1 MKLTFNDS
9 SNLYFT
15 SDQHWCHA
23 NVIKFCNR
31 PYQDVEEMNQV
42 LIDNCNSVV
51 KADDTI
57 LMLGDFCFG
66 PLNKWVEIRNKINC
80 KNIILVKGNHDK
92 LQDGQIKHLFSG
104 IYDYLEI
111 KVRDVDAKDG
121 WQQIVCC
128 HYALKVWN
136 KSHYGSWNAFAH
148 SHGTL
153 PDDPNALSCDVG
165 VDCWNYF
172 PVSYEQLKGFMGK
185 KTFKPLDHHRGDSTQ
200 SDE

>member
-23 NVIKFCNR
+23 HVIKYCNR

-66 PLNKWVEIRNKINC
+66 PLNKWVEIRNKIKELVARFPLK
-80 KNIILVKGNHDK
+80 KNAAGGMSENFQKRK
-92 LQDGQIKHLFSG
+92 LF
-104 IYDYLEI
+104 
-111 KVRDVDAKDG
+111 AK
-121 WQQIVCC
+121 
-128 HYALKVWN
+128 
-136 KSHYGSWNAFAH
+136 
-148 SHGTL
+148 
-153 PDDPNALSCDVG
+153 
-165 VDCWNYF
+165 
-172 PVSYEQLKGFMGK
+172 
-185 KTFKPLDHHRGDSTQ
+185 
-200 SDE
+200 